1 MLVHDYIVKL
11 LVHMCPDKRVRSQL
25 WENILL
31 GELQKSYTRAMDQ
44 ARYLL
49 RIERDGRPSTYNHYF
64 NSEVQK
70 KRLARLN
77 AAISKQASTF
87 YTKAQANAPAKQAVP
102 VESILN
108 LITNKYNM
116 QQMCE
121 DILDVLSSY
130 YKVSRK
136 RFVDG
141 ICRHVIGHFLLDAE
155 AGPLRVFSP
164 ELVMGLED
172 HVLEMIAREDAD
184 TRNRR
189 TRLEAEI
196 KNLEAAMKL
205 LKT

>member
-31 GELQKSYTRAMDQ
+31 GELQKSYTRAMGQ

-77 AAISKQASTF
+77 AAISKQGSTL
-87 YTKAQANAPAKQAVP
+87 YTKAQANAPVKQAVP
-102 VESILN
+102 VESIHT
-108 LITNKYNM
+108 LITKKDNM

-130 YKVSRK
+130 
-136 RFVDG
+136 
-141 ICRHVIGHFLLDAE
+141 
-155 AGPLRVFSP
+155 
-164 ELVMGLED
+164 
-172 HVLEMIAREDAD
+172 
-184 TRNRR
+184 
-189 TRLEAEI
+189 
-196 KNLEAAMKL
+196 
-205 LKT
+205 